1 MVRCCTITLAEP
13 PGVGQKDGPSGE
25 KGDGTAMGVA
35 QPVNFEAL
43 EVQARTLLAVFIAA
57 GYEAVA
63 PEIIQPAG
71 VFLDVV
77 GETLRGRTYVFTDL
91 NGEELCLRPDLTVPT
106 CRLYLQRHPEADR
119 EAFYSYNGPAFRFQ
133 PASADASHPREFRQ
147 AGIEAFGDKDAGEA
161 DARTLVLMLRALQQA
176 GLPGWKLRIG
186 DVGLFDA
193 LLGVAEMPDRWRRRL
208 RHQFW
213 RPEAFRAELKRLS
226 TEPARS
232 MAGVPGD
239 LIDAL
244 DPDDPGGA
252 EALVAEHLDKA
263 GIELIGVR
271 SAAEIAEGLLA
282 IAADAKAPP
291 LKLEAAALI
300 DAYVRTRA
308 PAAKTAGELRRL
320 VGKASDGLAAAIDAY
335 ERRCALL
342 AESGIDMSAVDF
354 SAEFG
359 RSVGYYTGFVFEVLV
374 EALGPSSP
382 VAGGGRYDGLL
393 KAVGAP
399 RSVPA
404 VGGAVHT
411 ERLLT
416 VVRGG
421 RR

>member
-1 MVRCCTITLAEP
+1 
-13 PGVGQKDGPSGE
+13 
-25 KGDGTAMGVA
+25 MGAA
-35 QPVNFEAL
+35 QPANFEAL
-43 EVQARTLLAVFIAA
+43 EAQARTLLAVFIAA
-57 GYEAVA
+57 GHEAVA
-63 PEIIQPAG
+63 PDVIQPAG

-77 GETLRGRTYVFTDL
+77 GEALRGRTYVFTDL

-106 CRLYLQRHPEADR
+106 CRLYLQRHPAADR
-119 EAFYSYNGPAFRFQ
+119 EAFYSYNGTAFRFQ
-133 PASADASHPREFRQ
+133 PAGAGASHPREFRQ
-147 AGIEAFGDKDAGEA
+147 AGIEAFGDANAAEA

-176 GLPGWKLRIG
+176 GLDRSRLHIG

-193 LLGVAEMPDRWRRRL
+193 LLEAVKMPERWRRRL

-213 RPEAFRAELKRLS
+213 RPEALHAELQRLS

-232 MAGVPGD
+232 AAAFPRA

-244 DPDDPGGA
+244 DPEDSAGA
-252 EALVAEHLDKA
+252 EALVAAHLEQQ

-291 LKLEAAALI
+291 LKPETAALVDDYVKTRLPAGQASATLRKLEAAA
-300 DAYVRTRA
+300 
-308 PAAKTAGELRRL
+308 GE
-320 VGKASDGLAAAIDAY
+320 GFGHAIDAY
-335 ERRCALL
+335 ERRLGLL
-342 AESGIDMSAVDF
+342 RDSGVDVEAAEF

-359 RSVGYYTGFVFEVLV
+359 RNVGYYTGFVFEVV
-374 EALGPSSP
+374 SDALGTASP

-399 RSVPA
+399 RNVPA

-411 ERLLT
+411 ERLLA

-421 RR
+421 KR

>member
-1 MVRCCTITLAEP
+1 
-13 PGVGQKDGPSGE
+13 
-25 KGDGTAMGVA
+25 MGAV

-43 EVQARTLLAVFIAA
+43 EAQARTLLSVFIAA

-63 PEIIQPAG
+63 PETIQPAG
-71 VFLDVV
+71 VFLNVV
-77 GETLRGRTYVFTDL
+77 GEALRGRTYVFTDL

-106 CRLYLQRHPEADR
+106 CRLYLQRYPAADR

-133 PASADASHPREFRQ
+133 PTGADASHPREFRQ

-161 DARTLVLMLRALQQA
+161 DARTLVLILRAVQQA
-176 GLPGWKLRIG
+176 GLSAWKLRVG
-186 DVGLFDA
+186 DIGLFDA
-193 LLGVAEMPDRWRRRL
+193 ILGVADMPDRWRRRL

-232 MAGVPGD
+232 MAGVPQA

-244 DPDDPGGA
+244 RPDDPVQA
-252 EALVAEHLDKA
+252 EALVAEHLQA
-263 GIELIGVR
+263 SGVELIGVR

-291 LKLEAAALI
+291 LKPETAALI
-300 DAYVRTRA
+300 DTYIRTRA
-308 PAAKTAGELRRL
+308 PAAEAAAALRRL
-320 VGKASDGLAAAIDAY
+320 TGKSSNGLAAAIDAY
-335 ERRCALL
+335 ERRCGLL
-342 AESGIDMSAVDF
+342 ADSGVDMSGVDF

-359 RSVGYYTGFVFEVLV
+359 RSVGYYTGFVFEVLAD
-374 EALGPSSP
+374 ALGPSSP

-399 RSVPA
+399 RDVPA

>member
-1 MVRCCTITLAEP
+1 
-13 PGVGQKDGPSGE
+13 
-25 KGDGTAMGVA
+25 MGVA

-43 EVQARTLLAVFIAA
+43 EAQARTLLAVFIAA

-63 PEIIQPAG
+63 PDIIQPAG

-77 GETLRGRTYVFTDL
+77 GEALRGRTYVFTDL

-106 CRLYLQRHPEADR
+106 CRLYLQRHPAGDR

-133 PASADASHPREFRQ
+133 PAGAGASHPREFRQ
-147 AGIEAFGDKDAGEA
+147 SGIEAFGDKDAGEA
-161 DARTLVLMLRALQQA
+161 DARTLVLILRALQQA
-176 GLPGWKLRIG
+176 GLGNWKLRIG

-193 LLGVAEMPDRWRRRL
+193 LLGTAEMPDRWRRRL

-232 MAGVPGD
+232 TAALPAA
-239 LIDAL
+239 LIEAL
-244 DPDDPGGA
+244 DPEDAAGA
-252 EALVAEHLDKA
+252 ELLVSEHLEKA

-291 LKLEAAALI
+291 LKPEAAALI
-300 DAYVRTRA
+300 DAYVGTRT
-308 PAAKTAGELRRL
+308 PALEAAGVVRKLA
-320 VGKASDGLAAAIDAY
+320 GKKGDGLSQAIEAY
-335 ERRCALL
+335 ERRCKLL
-342 AESGIDMSAVDF
+342 VESGVDMSKVDF

-359 RSVGYYTGFVFEVLV
+359 RNVGYYTGFVFEVLID
-374 EALGPSSP
+374 ALGPSSP

-399 RSVPA
+399 HDVPA

-421 RR
+421 KK

>member
-1 MVRCCTITLAEP
+1 
-13 PGVGQKDGPSGE
+13 
-25 KGDGTAMGVA
+25 MGAA
-35 QPVNFEAL
+35 QPANFEAL
-43 EVQARTLLAVFIAA
+43 EAQARTLLAVFIAA

-63 PEIIQPAG
+63 PDIIQPAG

-77 GETLRGRTYVFTDL
+77 GEALRGRTYVFTDL

-106 CRLYLQRHPEADR
+106 CRLYLQRHPDGNR

-147 AGIEAFGDKDAGEA
+147 AGIEAFGDSDAGEA
-161 DARTLVLMLRALQQA
+161 DARTMVLMLRALQQA
-176 GLPGWKLRIG
+176 GLPGWRLRIG

-193 LLGVAEMPDRWRRRL
+193 LLAAANMPERWRRRL

-213 RPEAFRAELKRLS
+213 RPEAFRAELRRLS
-226 TEPARS
+226 TQPARS
-232 MAGVPGD
+232 AAAFPRV

-244 DPDDPGGA
+244 DPDDTAGA
-252 EALVAEHLDKA
+252 ETLVAEYLDK
-263 GIELIGVR
+263 GGVELIGVR

-291 LKLEAAALI
+291 LKPETATLI
-300 DAYVRTRA
+300 DAYVRTRLPA
-308 PAAKTAGELRRL
+308 PQATGALRKLVGPASERFAMALEAYDRRL
-320 VGKASDGLAAAIDAY
+320 M
-335 ERRCALL
+335 LL
-342 AESGIDMSAVDF
+342 GESGVDIATMEF

-359 RSVGYYTGFVFEVLV
+359 RSVGYYTGFVFEVV
-374 EALGPSSP
+374 ADVLGPASP
-382 VAGGGRYDGLL
+382 VSGGGRYDGLL

-399 RSVPA
+399 RNVPA

-416 VVRGG
+416 VMRGG
-421 RR
+421 KR

>member
-1 MVRCCTITLAEP
+1 
-13 PGVGQKDGPSGE
+13 
-25 KGDGTAMGVA
+25 MGVA
-35 QPVNFEAL
+35 QPLNFEAL
-43 EVQARTLLAVFIAA
+43 EAQARTLLSVFIAA
-57 GYEAVA
+57 GHEAVA

-77 GETLRGRTYVFTDL
+77 GEALRGRTYVFTDL
-91 NGEELCLRPDLTVPT
+91 NGKELCLRPDLTVPT
-106 CRLYLQRHPEADR
+106 CRLYLQRHPAADR

-133 PASADASHPREFRQ
+133 PAGADASHPREFRQ
-147 AGIEAFGDKDAGEA
+147 SGIEAFGDKDAGEA
-161 DARTLVLMLRALQQA
+161 DARTLVLILRALQQA
-176 GLPGWKLRIG
+176 GLSGWKLRIG
-186 DVGLFDA
+186 DVALFDA
-193 LLGVAEMPDRWRRRL
+193 LLGVADMPDRWRRRL

-232 MAGVPGD
+232 PSGVPKA

-244 DPDDPGGA
+244 DPNDPAAA
-252 EALVAEHLDKA
+252 EAIVAEHLESS
-263 GIELIGVR
+263 GTELIGAR

-291 LKLEAAALI
+291 LKPEAAALI
-300 DAYVRTRA
+300 DAYIRTRA
-308 PAAKTAGELRRL
+308 PAAEATSVLRRL
-320 VGKASDGLAAAIDAY
+320 AGKLSDGLETALNAY
-335 ERRCALL
+335 ERRCKLL
-342 AESGIDMSAVDF
+342 ADSGVDMGGIDF

-374 EALGPSSP
+374 EALGPASP

-399 RSVPA
+399 RDVPA

>member
-1 MVRCCTITLAEP
+1 MLPCIIDLAVLAR
-13 PGVGQKDGPSGE
+13 VGQKSGPDDV

-35 QPVNFEAL
+35 QPINFEAL
-43 EVQARTLLAVFIAA
+43 EGQARTLLSVFIAA

-77 GETLRGRTYVFTDL
+77 GEALRGRTYVFTDL

-106 CRLYLQRHPEADR
+106 CRLYLQRHPDADR

-133 PASADASHPREFRQ
+133 PAGADASHPREFRQ
-147 AGIEAFGDKDAGEA
+147 SGIEAFGDKDAGEA
-161 DARTLVLMLRALQQA
+161 DARTLVLMLRGLQQA
-176 GLPGWKLRIG
+176 GLLGWKLRIG

-193 LLGVAEMPDRWRRRL
+193 LLGIADMPDRWRRRL

-226 TEPARS
+226 SGPARS
-232 MAGVPGD
+232 TAGVPQA
-239 LIDAL
+239 LLEAL
-244 DPDDPGGA
+244 DPDDPAAA
-252 EALVAEHLDKA
+252 EAIVADYLETA
-263 GIELIGVR
+263 GTELIGVR
-271 SAAEIAEGLLA
+271 STAEIAEGLLA
-282 IAADAKAPP
+282 IAADSKAPP
-291 LKLEAAALI
+291 LKTEAAALI
-300 DAYVRTRA
+300 DAYVRVRA
-308 PAAKTAGELRRL
+308 PAGEASAELRRL
-320 VGKASDGLAAAIDAY
+320 AGKASDGLAVAIDAY
-335 ERRCALL
+335 ERRCKLL
-342 AESGIDMSAVDF
+342 AESGVDMRGVDF

-359 RSVGYYTGFVFEVLV
+359 RSVGYYTGFVFEVIAD
-374 EALGPSSP
+374 ALGPSSP
-382 VAGGGRYDGLL
+382 VAGGGRYDGLM

-399 RSVPA
+399 RDVPA

>member
-1 MVRCCTITLAEP
+1 M
-13 PGVGQKDGPSGE
+13 
-25 KGDGTAMGVA
+25 GTAPTA
-35 QPVNFEAL
+35 NFEAL
-43 EVQARTLLAVFIAA
+43 EAQARTLLAVFIAA

-77 GETLRGRTYVFTDL
+77 GEALRGRTYVFTDL

-133 PASADASHPREFRQ
+133 PASADAAHPREFRQ

-186 DVGLFDA
+186 DVALFDA
-193 LLGVAEMPDRWRRRL
+193 LLSAADMPERWRRRL

-226 TEPARS
+226 TQPARS
-232 MAGVPGD
+232 AAAFPRA
-239 LIDAL
+239 LIEAL
-244 DPDDPGGA
+244 DPEDDAGA
-252 EALVAEHLDKA
+252 ERLVAEHLEQ
-263 GIELIGVR
+263 GNIELVGVR
-271 SAAEIAEGLLA
+271 TAAEIAEGLLG

-291 LKLEAAALI
+291 LKPDTAVLI
-300 DAYVRTRA
+300 DAYVKTKLAA
-308 PAAKTAGELRRL
+308 PQATATLRKL
-320 VGKASDGLAAAIDAY
+320 VGKANAEFSEALDAY
-335 ERRCALL
+335 ERRCMLL
-342 AESGIDMSAVDF
+342 AESGIDMSAVEF

-359 RSVGYYTGFVFEVLV
+359 RNVGYYTGFVFEVTV
-374 EALGPSSP
+374 DALGPSSP
-382 VAGGGRYDGLL
+382 VSGGGRYDGLL

-399 RSVPA
+399 RNVPA

-411 ERLLT
+411 ERLLA

-421 RR
+421 KR

>member
-1 MVRCCTITLAEP
+1 
-13 PGVGQKDGPSGE
+13 
-25 KGDGTAMGVA
+25 MGVA
-35 QPVNFEAL
+35 QPINFEAL
-43 EVQARTLLAVFIAA
+43 EAQARALLSVFIAA

-63 PEIIQPAG
+63 PDFIQPAG

-77 GETLRGRTYVFTDL
+77 GEALRGRTYVFTDM

-106 CRLYLQRHPEADR
+106 CRLYLQRHPAADR

-147 AGIEAFGDKDAGEA
+147 AGIEAFGGKDAGEA
-161 DARTLVLMLRALQQA
+161 DARTLALILRALQQA
-176 GLPGWKLRIG
+176 GLTGWKLRIG

-193 LLGVAEMPDRWRRRL
+193 LLDAAEMPDRWRRRL

-213 RPEAFRAELKRLS
+213 RPDAFRAELKRLS

-232 MAGVPGD
+232 GAALPPA
-239 LIDAL
+239 LLDAL
-244 DPDDPGGA
+244 DPDDVAGA
-252 EALVAEHLDKA
+252 EALVAEHLEKA
-263 GIELIGVR
+263 GVELIGVR
-271 SAAEIAEGLLA
+271 SVAEIAEGVRA
-282 IAADAKAPP
+282 VAADAKAPP
-291 LKLEAAALI
+291 LKPQAAAVI
-300 DAYVRTRA
+300 EAYIATRT
-308 PAAKTAGELRRL
+308 PATQAAETVRRL
-320 VGKASDGLAAAIDAY
+320 VGKPGGRLAAAIDAY

-342 AESGIDMSAVDF
+342 QDSGIDMGAVEF

-359 RSVGYYTGFVFEVLV
+359 RRVGYYTGFVFEVLV
-374 EALGPSSP
+374 DALGPGSP

-399 RSVPA
+399 SNVPA

-411 ERLLT
+411 ERLLA